1 MTNKHIQEPTRE
13 IPIYD
18 ECDILVVEV
27 RAAHSCQEG
36 ICPLHQIL
44 II

>member
-18 ECDILVVEV
+18 ECDRRLCHHG
-27 RAAHSCQEG
+27 AK
-36 ICPLHQIL
+36 P
-44 II
+44 